1 MSSFSSFPAFAS
13 FPDLHPGP
21 STRTSTPRA
30 AETTGDKDNGHK
42 KSKRGEDREDDSERR
57 KKKKH
62 KHKHRVGEDGERA
75 RHKRRSSS
83 RSPTRERQ
91 RYGLEDDERRKW
103 EEDRGHRK
111 EDVDRRNAEQGLVY
125 FTDQKGDPLNVRFG
139 GLHAGDVPRYRLVGG
154 GKKVLGLNPT
164 LSVVYRGRGGL
175 EIGPF
180 GRRKVLIYPA
190 LSMSV
195 RSFTTQQ
202 IPSLGDSSTRALLA
216 APPQRRFLASSGD
229 RYKFQEANGFIPVRT
244 AKPSKDVQAY
254 REIELGKQG
263 LDSDESDLSEE
274 SASSGDESDTTPL
287 TSSQSTLKSLEG
299 RLSANPTDIPTW
311 LSLLSHT
318 ISTVPITSKNASR
331 ARADISLSV
340 LSRAIST
347 HPSNLRSRTLRLKYL
362 KAGETVWEPGKLEE
376 EWEDAIKVGDIEI
389 WMAWFDWRV
398 RRTPNLLETIAE
410 DLERI
415 LRTSTVHEDE
425 VGQLRIFWRAA
436 IALRD
441 AGYVERANAL
451 FQAQAELLYAIPE
464 QLHDKPFEVQL
475 DAMEEYWDSEV
486 PRLGEAE
493 ASGWAAWDAYRH
505 EHTLRPSKA
514 AAAAPDM
521 SDPYSK
527 WAAAEGLADRTRAIS
542 LRSTDEDEDVDPY
555 AVVLFSDI
563 RPLLLCLRSS
573 RSKDVFRHIW
583 LAFLGVHVPGF
594 LQSLSEHPE
603 DNLDDRWAYSH
614 LATEPYLASLFPPT
628 TSTTRITADAHAGV
642 LIGRERVFGSGFGPV
657 KNWGYDVIGPLETQQ
672 PAKWTMWS
680 TQDVQGVDLPLVR
693 AIFRQCRLEQGGSN
707 WDVLAVAFEAAVDVK
722 SAVKLSKSLLAG
734 APESLRN
741 WAAHAR
747 LETLRGKVKDARKVY
762 QTVLGSDQNRPGEGT
777 LWWDWA
783 RLEWLSG
790 NDDTALQVILQAS
803 RVVGSG
809 ATAVLRT
816 KRHFVDLLAQTSDLH
831 WKEREGWIKAAALL
845 ELLTSSVQSALTLF
859 DAHLSGMQARSSAHE
874 SLTIASLSLLYNHAM
889 VLKNA
894 TPPALLRER
903 AENAIDMYPNNTA
916 ILGMFLEAEKGQGI
930 WGRVRAVLG
939 ETAADGTGK
948 EKGVTRRVAEA
959 WVAGWEQGRWEA
971 EVERTRG
978 GLAAAVEDERTRG
991 SAVLWKVFI
1000 AFEIRAGEPER
1011 AKKLLFRAV
1020 GECPLVKELY
1030 LLAFGPLREVFSTR
1044 ELRLLGETMAE
1055 RRIRMRVG
1063 LDEAVGDWTDNVNR
1077 ARGEPQPASEP
1088 GDEDEIEES
1097 ARELRRLMPY

>member
-13 FPDLHPGP
+13 FPDLDPGP
-21 STRTSTPRA
+21 SSSTPRE
-30 AETTGDKDNGHK
+30 ETKVGKDKGHK
-42 KSKRGEDREDDSERR
+42 KSTRGEDGEDDNER

-62 KHKHRVGEDGERA
+62 KYKHRVREDGGRV

-83 RSPTRERQ
+83 RSPTREWE
-91 RYGLEDDERRKW
+91 RYGLVDDERRKQ
-103 EEDRGHRK
+103 EEDRGHSR
-111 EDVDRRNAEQGLVY
+111 EDGDRRNAQQGLVY
-125 FTDQKGDPLNVRFG
+125 FTDQKGDPLNLRYG
-139 GLHAGDVPRYRLVGG
+139 GLHAGDVPKYRLVGG
-154 GKKVLGLNPT
+154 GKRVLGLNPA

-180 GRRKVLIYPA
+180 GRRKIPA
-190 LSMSV
+190 
-195 RSFTTQQ
+195 
-202 IPSLGDSSTRALLA
+202 LGDSSTRALLA
-216 APPQRRFLASSGD
+216 APPQRRLIASSEN
-229 RYKFQEANGFIPVRT
+229 RYKFQEVDGFIRVRT
-244 AKPSKDVQAY
+244 TKPSKDNQAY
-254 REIELGKQG
+254 REIELAKQS
-263 LDSDESDLSEE
+263 LDSDESNLSEE

-287 TSSQSTLKSLEG
+287 TSLQSTLKSLEG
-299 RLSANPTDIPTW
+299 RLSANPTDVPTW

-318 ISTVPITSKNASR
+318 LSTMPITSKNASR

-362 KAGETVWEPGKLEE
+362 KAGETVWEPGKLRE
-376 EWEDAIKVGDIEI
+376 EWEDAVKVDDIEI

-398 RRTPNLLETIAE
+398 RKTPNLLETITE
-410 DLERI
+410 DMERV

-436 IALRD
+436 VALRD
-441 AGYVERANAL
+441 AGYVERANVL

-464 QLHDKPFEVQL
+464 QLSDKPFEEQL

-486 PRLGEAE
+486 PRLGEPD
-493 ASGWAAWDAYRH
+493 ASGWATWDAYRH
-505 EHTLRPSKA
+505 EQTLRPTRVA
-514 AAAAPDM
+514 EAAPDT

-527 WAAAEGLADRTRAIS
+527 WAAAEGLADRTQAMS
-542 LRSTDEDEDVDPY
+542 LRSTDEDEDADPY

-573 RSKDVFRHIW
+573 CSKDVFRSVW

-594 LQSLSEHPE
+594 IQSLSEHPE
-603 DNLDDRWAYSH
+603 DNSDDRWAYSH

-628 TSTTRITADAHAGV
+628 TSVRRITADAHAGV
-642 LIGRERVFGSGFGPV
+642 LIGREREFGSGFGPV
-657 KNWGYDVIGPLETQQ
+657 KNWGYDVIGPLETHGL
-672 PAKWTMWS
+672 AKWTMWS
-680 TQDVQGVDLPLVR
+680 ARDAQGVDLTLMR
-693 AIFRQCRLEQGGSN
+693 EIFRHCRLKQGGSD

-734 APESLRN
+734 APESLPH
-741 WAAHAR
+741 WATHAR
-747 LETLRGKVKDARKVY
+747 LETLRGKLKDARKVY
-762 QTVLGSDQNRPGEGT
+762 QTVLTSGQNRPGESP

-783 RLEWLSG
+783 RMEWLAG
-790 NDDTALQVILQAS
+790 NDDTALQVIIQAS
-803 RVVGSG
+803 RVAGSG

-816 KRHFVDLLAQTSDLH
+816 KRHLVDLLAQTFDLH
-831 WKEREGWIKAAALL
+831 WKEREAWIKVAALL
-845 ELLTSSVQSALTLF
+845 ELLTSSVQSALSLF
-859 DAHLSGMQARSSAHE
+859 DTYLSGVQARSSAHE
-874 SLTIASLSLLYNHAM
+874 SLTVASLTLLYNHAT
-889 VLKNA
+889 VLKNP

-939 ETAADGTGK
+939 ETAVDGMGK
-948 EKGVTRRVAEA
+948 EKGIARRVAEV
-959 WVAGWEQGRWEA
+959 WVAGWEKGHWEA
-971 EVERTRG
+971 EVERTRR

-991 SAVLWKVFI
+991 SPVLWKVFI
-1000 AFEIRAGEPER
+1000 AFEMRAGEPER

-1063 LDEAVGDWTDNVNR
+1063 LDEAVGAWTDNVNR
-1077 ARGEPQPASEP
+1077 AREETGESDSRS